1 MQNFSYSII
10 QFSYSMQHT
19 IEDPEFG
26 RIILKKNK
34 RSTRYTIRIKE
45 GMVCISLP
53 VSGSYDFALDFLN
66 EKRLV
71 VRQRLSQQHTAD
83 KSTVEETMAL
93 WAQAHRYLP
102 GRLRELAIL
111 HHFHYTTVKINRSQT
126 RWGSCSSRKSINL
139 SYRLM
144 TLPAYL
150 IDYVLLHELCHTVHM
165 NHGVEF
171 WKLMNQVC
179 AGKAL
184 QLRRELSSPAKTCA

>member
-1 MQNFSYSII
+1 MQRIV
-10 QFSYSMQHT
+10 
-19 IEDPEFG
+19 EDPEFG
-26 RIILKKNK
+26 RIILTKNK
-34 RSTRYTIRIKE
+34 RSTRYTIRMKE
-45 GMVCISLP
+45 GLVSISLP
-53 VSGSYDFALDFLN
+53 VSGSYDYALNFLN
-66 EKRLV
+66 ENRLA
-71 VRQRLSQQHTAD
+71 VRQRISQQRTAEN
-83 KSTVEETMAL
+83 STVEETMAL
-93 WAQAHRYLP
+93 WAQAYRYLP

-111 HHFHYTTVKINRSQT
+111 HNFHYTTVKINRSRT

-179 AGKAL
+179 EGKAL
-184 QLRRELSSPAKTCA
+184 LLRRELRRCK

>member
-1 MQNFSYSII
+1 MQR
-10 QFSYSMQHT
+10 T
-19 IEDPEFG
+19 VEDSEFG
-26 RIILKKNK
+26 RIVLKKNN
-34 RSTRYTIRIKE
+34 RATRYTIRIKE
-45 GMVCISLP
+45 GMVFISLP
-53 VSGSYDFALDFLN
+53 VSGSYNFALDFLN
-66 EKRLV
+66 EKRLI
-71 VRQRLSQQHTAD
+71 VRQQLSQQRTANN
-83 KSTVEETMAL
+83 STVEETMAL

-111 HHFHYTTVKINRSQT
+111 HHFHYATVKINRSRT
-126 RWGSCSSRKSINL
+126 RWGSCSSSKSINL

-179 AGKAL
+179 EGKA
-184 QLRRELSSPAKTCA
+184 QQFRNELRRNQKREKS